1 MTNQVR
7 DIKYLNR
14 DFSGFMSTLQDFC
27 KTYFPNTFNDF
38 TDTDPGTMFM
48 EMASVVG
55 DILSFYQDN
64 QLQEAFLLF
73 AQQKE
78 NLMALAYA
86 LGYRTKVTSTS
97 TVNLDVLQLI
107 PAVTGV
113 ADPDFN
119 YALTID
125 KGATIQSVSN
135 PNVSF
140 ITQDVVNFAFSSSS
154 DPINVNVYQIDPN
167 TNLPEYY
174 LLQKS
179 VEAVAGTIKTV
190 SFDFGTPVRFGTIN
204 IQDTNIIQILSAIDS
219 DGNDWYE
226 VPYLAQATIF
236 DAVAN
241 VMVNDPNFVQFNDTV
256 PYLLR
261 LKKVPRRFVTRFRT
275 DDTME
280 IEFGPGTLSVPDE
293 EIIPN
298 PDNVGLGLVN
308 SLSKINLAYD
318 PSNFLYTQ
326 DYGLAPSNTT
336 ITFTYMIGG
345 GVGTNVPSNDIT
357 KITSLNSSPVNAS
370 TGLLNQNLLAQ
381 IQQSIAFNNPS
392 GSQGGGDGDS
402 VNDIRNNTQATFP
415 TQLRC
420 VTTDDYYIRS
430 LSLPSQFGSLAK
442 VYVVQDQLL
451 NSQSNRDSFINSN
464 PLALSLYILA
474 YNNNKN
480 IIRANTGLKTNL
492 KTYLNEF
499 RMKTDAITIKDAF
512 YVNISVKFDIVVL
525 PSFPNSKEVL
535 TNCVVAVENYFNID
549 SWQINQSINIQEIL
563 AVLYQVRGVQTVM
576 NISINNI
583 VDDSGVI
590 YSPYGYDILGA
601 TRNDVIYPS
610 LDPSIF
616 EIRYP
621 KNDIYGRVVTI

>member
-1 MTNQVR
+1 MNNQVR

-14 DFSGFMSTLQDFC
+14 DFSGFMDTLRDFC

-38 TDTDPGTMFM
+38 TDADPGTMFM
-48 EMASVVG
+48 EMSSVVG
-55 DILSFYQDN
+55 DVLSFYQDN

-73 AQQKE
+73 AQEKE

-97 TVNLDVLQLI
+97 NVNLDVLQLV
-107 PAVTGV
+107 PALTGV
-113 ADPDFN
+113 ADPDFS

-135 PNVSF
+135 PNASF
-140 ITQDVVNFAFSSSS
+140 ITQDVVNFAFSSSA

-179 VEAVAGTIKTV
+179 VNAVAGTIKTV

-204 IQDTNIIQILSAIDS
+204 IQDTNIIQILSAVDS
-219 DGNDWYE
+219 DGNNWYE

-241 VMVNDPNFVQFNDTV
+241 VMVNDPNFVQFSDSV

-293 EIIPN
+293 EVIPN

-336 ITFTYMIGG
+336 ITFTYMVGG

-357 KITSLNSSPVNAS
+357 RITSLNSSPVTVS

-381 IQQSIAFNNPS
+381 IQQSVAFNNPS

-402 VNDIRNNTQATFP
+402 ADDIRNNTQASFP

-420 VTTDDYYIRS
+420 VTTDDYSIRS

-451 NSQSNRDSFINSN
+451 NSQSNRTSFVDNN

-480 IIRANTGLKTNL
+480 IIRANNGLKTNL

-512 YVNISVKFDIVVL
+512 YVNLSVKFDIIVL
-525 PSFPNSKEVL
+525 PAHNSKEVL

-549 SWQINQSINIQEIL
+549 SWQINQPINLLDIF
-563 AVLYQVRGVQTVM
+563 AALYQVKGVQTVM
-576 NISINNI
+576 RVLIENI
-583 VDDSGVI
+583 VDDSGAI
-590 YSPYGYDILGA
+590 YSPYGYDIMGA
-601 TRNDVIYPS
+601 TRNNVIYPS
-610 LDPSIF
+610 LDPMIF
-616 EIRYP
+616 EVRYP
-621 KNDIYGRVVTI
+621 QNDIYGRVVTI